1 MLTAAELNDVKC
13 KADRIGVM
21 GTVGVDPKTG
31 RRLPMATIY
40 LKNTRIGMLLFDA
53 MDEAGVEK
61 LVKELKEILAD
72 VKSKLDKEGD

>member
-1 MLTAAELNDVKC
+1 MLTVAELNDVKC
-13 KADRIGVM
+13 KADRVGVM

-61 LVKELKEILAD
+61 LVKEGRSVL
-72 VKSKLDKEGD
+72 